1 MMLLSRFWYAIVAF
15 VAVGA
20 LYLSFVAVGQY
31 NRRNQVAMTE
41 GLASDSQVVR
51 WSLQIDARRRLD
63 ALLVGSVDK
72 GIQDALVGADGKDK
86 IPQPSKDGAKKAL
99 DGISQKLPADYR
111 PDALFAV
118 DRDGRVVAESGFD
131 QVNGLEDFEMGGYP
145 AVNDALH
152 GFLRD
157 DTWVLGGKIYR
168 VSARPVEY
176 DVTQPPAGAIVGLRL
191 IDPKFVQDL
200 SKLTR
205 TNLAFYAAGTR
216 VASASGVDGFD
227 DRLLDEV
234 TSVVPQIE
242 ADKTYQDTGH
252 SPLHTFDDNN
262 LGAMY
267 TRFDGDAWLQRAGF
281 AVARQ
286 RVSINGPMGFFTGAD
301 DTDKKSV
308 SWLVLILVGLVS
320 IVLGGLFTFLEHT
333 RPMSEMR
340 SQANRL
346 KRGDIDL
353 LQLARFGGGYRPI
366 AIDLNAGIERVAEKG
381 GGAPRKQADLES
393 ILGPVPAQPSMSA
406 FSFPNAGGD
415 SAPSAPEPSGPKAFV
430 PPPSAG
436 AAANKPPLPGAAKG
450 LVNGPGSAPNIEAGP
465 PRFPPR
471 EQPSKPMAIP
481 GGGQPTHPGIG
492 LPGNPPSANNIP
504 GRPQSSPD
512 PLQRPATLPTTVG
525 GLSQDALNAL
535 KNAEIRQQTP
545 SEADNE
551 EATAVA
557 RVPEDVL
564 ARATGEHKV
573 AKQDE
578 ESRDWLAVYE
588 SFIRTKKQC
597 GEPTDGLTFE
607 KFQHTLRKNR
617 DALIQRHGC
626 KTVKF
631 SVYVKDGRASL
642 KATPVKE

>member
-41 GLASDSQVVR
+41 GVASDGQVVR
-51 WSLQIDARRRLD
+51 WAMQIDARRRLD

-86 IPQPSKDGAKKAL
+86 VPQPSKDGAKKAL
-99 DGISQKLPADYR
+99 DGISQKMPPEVH

-205 TNLAFYAAGTR
+205 TNIAFYAAGTR
-216 VASASGVDGFD
+216 VASAAGVEGFD
-227 DRLLDEV
+227 ERWLDEV
-234 TSVVPQIE
+234 STAVPQVE

-252 SPLHTFDDNN
+252 SPLRTFDDNN

-286 RVSINGPMGFFTGAD
+286 RVSINGPMGFFSSAD
-301 DTDKKSV
+301 DKDTHSVPWLLLALVFLVSV
-308 SWLVLILVGLVS
+308 S
-320 IVLGGLFTFLEHT
+320 LGGLFTFLEHT
-333 RPMSEMR
+333 MPMKEMR
-340 SQANRL
+340 SQADRL

-353 LQLARFGGGYRPI
+353 LQLARFRGGYRPI
-366 AIDLNAGIERVAEKG
+366 ATDLNTGIERVAEKG

-406 FSFPNAGGD
+406 FSFPNPGGE
-415 SAPSAPEPSGPKAFV
+415 APSAPEPSGPKPFV

-436 AAANKPPLPGAAKG
+436 INKSDSKPGPLPAPKG
-450 LVNGPGSAPNIEAGP
+450 LVNGPPPEAPG
-465 PRFPPR
+465 RFPQR
-471 EQPSKPMAIP
+471 EPSSKPVQIIP

-492 LPGNPPSANNIP
+492 MAPNQAARAP
-504 GRPQSSPD
+504 SSPD
-512 PLQRPATLPTTVG
+512 PLQRPATLPTTIG
-525 GLSQDALNAL
+525 GLSPEAMNVL
-535 KNAEIRQQTP
+535 KSAEIRP
-545 SEADNE
+545 MAHSDADSE

-573 AKQDE
+573 ARQDE
-578 ESRDWLAVYE
+578 ETRDWLAVYE

-597 GEPTDGLTFE
+597 GEPTDGLSFE
-607 KFQHTLRKNR
+607 KFQHTLKKNR

-626 KTVKF
+626 KTVRF

-642 KATPVKE
+642 KATPVKD

>member
-1 MMLLSRFWYAIVAF
+1 QAS
-15 VAVGA
+15 
-20 LYLSFVAVGQY
+20 
-31 NRRNQVAMTE
+31 
-41 GLASDSQVVR
+41 GLD
-51 WSLQIDARRRLD
+51 
-63 ALLVGSVDK
+63 
-72 GIQDALVGADGKDK
+72 
-86 IPQPSKDGAKKAL
+86 
-99 DGISQKLPADYR
+99 
-111 PDALFAV
+111 
-118 DRDGRVVAESGFD
+118 
-131 QVNGLEDFEMGGYP
+131 DFEMGGYP

-205 TNLAFYAAGTR
+205 TNLAFYAAGMR
-216 VASASGVDGFD
+216 VASASGVEGFD
-227 DRLLDEV
+227 ERWLDEV
-234 TSVVPQIE
+234 TTAIPQVE

-252 SPLHTFDDNN
+252 SPLRTFDDNN

-286 RVSINGPMGFFTGAD
+286 RVSINGPMGFFSSAD
-301 DTDKKSV
+301 DKDKQSV
-308 SWLVLILVGLVS
+308 SWALLALVGVLS
-320 IVLGGLFTFLEHT
+320 IGLGVLFTFLEHT
-333 RPMSEMR
+333 MPMREMR
-340 SQANRL
+340 SQADRL

-353 LQLARFGGGYRPI
+353 LQLARFRGGYRPI
-366 AIDLNAGIERVAEKG
+366 AQDLNNGIERVAEKG

-406 FSFPNAGGD
+406 FSFPNAAGD
-415 SAPSAPEPSGPKAFV
+415 ASQPSAPEPSGPRPFV
-430 PPPSAG
+430 PPASAG
-436 AAANKPPLPGAAKG
+436 LGGGVGGPNKQPPPAGKG
-450 LVNGPGSAPNIEAGP
+450 LVNGPGSAPSIEGGP
-465 PRFPPR
+465 PRFPQR
-471 EQPSKPMAIP
+471 EPPSRPVQIIP

-492 LPGNPPSANNIP
+492 QPATQPQH
-504 GRPQSSPD
+504 RPQSSPD

-525 GLSQDALNAL
+525 GLSQDALDAL
-535 KNAEIRQQTP
+535 KNAENMRPQAA
-545 SEADNE
+545 SDADSE
-551 EATAVA
+551 EATAIA
-557 RVPEDVL
+557 RVPEEVL

-573 AKQDE
+573 ARQDE

-597 GEPTDGLTFE
+597 GEPTDGLSFE
-607 KFQHTLRKNR
+607 KFQHTLKKNR

-626 KTVKF
+626 KTVRF

-642 KATPVKE
+642 KATPVKD

>member
-1 MMLLSRFWYAIVAF
+1 MMLLSRFWYAIIAIFAVA
-15 VAVGA
+15 A

-41 GLASDSQVVR
+41 GIASDGQVVR
-51 WSLQIDARRRLD
+51 WAMQIDARRRLD

-86 IPQPSKDGAKKAL
+86 VPQPSKDGAKKAL
-99 DGISQKLPADYR
+99 DGIAQKMPPEVR

-200 SKLTR
+200 CKLTR
-205 TNLAFYAAGTR
+205 TNIAFYAAGTR

-227 DRLLDEV
+227 ERWLDEV
-234 TSVVPQIE
+234 STAVPQVE

-252 SPLHTFDDNN
+252 SPLRIFDDNN

-286 RVSINGPMGFFTGAD
+286 RVSINGPYGFLSGAD
-301 DTDKKSV
+301 DKDTHSV
-308 SWLVLILVGLVS
+308 PVLLLVLVFLVS
-320 IVLGGLFTFLEHT
+320 VGLGGLFTFLEHT
-333 RPMSEMR
+333 MPMKEMR
-340 SQANRL
+340 SQADRL
-346 KRGDIDL
+346 KRGEIDL
-353 LQLARFGGGYRPI
+353 LQLARFRGGYRPI
-366 AIDLNAGIERVAEKG
+366 AIDLNSGIERVAEKG

-406 FSFPNAGGD
+406 FSFPNPGGD
-415 SAPSAPEPSGPKAFV
+415 APSAPEPSGPKPFV

-436 AAANKPPLPGAAKG
+436 IGKSDSKPGPPPPPKG
-450 LVNGPGSAPNIEAGP
+450 LVNGPPADVPG
-465 PRFPPR
+465 RFPQR
-471 EQPSKPMAIP
+471 EPISKPVQIIP

-492 LPGNPPSANNIP
+492 MAPNQAPRAP
-504 GRPQSSPD
+504 SSPD
-512 PLQRPATLPTTVG
+512 PIQRPATLPTTVG
-525 GLSQDALNAL
+525 GLSPEALNVL
-535 KNAEIRQQTP
+535 KSAEIRP
-545 SEADNE
+545 MANSDADSE

-564 ARATGEHKV
+564 ARATGEHRV
-573 AKQDE
+573 ARQDE
-578 ESRDWLAVYE
+578 ETRDWLAVYE

-597 GEPTDGLTFE
+597 GEPTDGLSFE
-607 KFQHTLRKNR
+607 KFQHTLKKNR

-626 KTVKF
+626 KTVRF

-642 KATPVKE
+642 KATPVKD